1 MFNRIIR
8 SLLVFLGFITTVSL
22 NGQGVRA
29 YEIFDSQGKKVT
41 FEKMVKELSG
51 ADIIFFGELHNDPIA
66 HWLQYELTTTLGKQ
80 KPLVLGAEMFEAD
93 NQDELDQYLAGAM
106 TEDTLKKQARLW
118 NNYDTDYKKL
128 VEYAKENKLDFI
140 ATNIPR
146 KYARMV
152 FQGGFAM
159 LDTLPDLE
167 KSWIA
172 PLPVEYDP
180 EVPCYRNMMNMDLG
194 GHQANENF
202 PKAQAIKDAT
212 MAHFILKNV
221 KKNTIFLHF
230 NGSYHSDNKEGIAWY
245 TRRQA
250 PELRQKTITTIYQK
264 EVNRLQKEN
273 SGLADFIICV
283 DENMTTTY

>member
-1 MFNRIIR
+1 MYNKVYSF
-8 SLLVFLGFITTVSL
+8 LLILIFFLSTV
-22 NGQGVRA
+22 QVQAQVKA
-29 YEIFDSQGKKVT
+29 YEIFDSKGKKVS
-41 FEKMVKELSG
+41 FEKMISEVAG

-66 HWLQYELTTTLGKQ
+66 HWLQYEMTTTLGKQ

-93 NQDELDQYLAGAM
+93 NQDGLDQYLAGTM
-106 TEDTLKKQARLW
+106 PEDTLKKQVRLW

-128 VEYAKENKLDFI
+128 VEYAKENKFDFI

-152 FQGGFAM
+152 FQGGFGV
-159 LDTLPDLE
+159 LDTLSDRE

-172 PLPVEYDP
+172 PLPVDYDP

-194 GHQANENF
+194 GHEPNENF

-230 NGSYHSDNKEGIAWY
+230 NGSYHSDNKEGIVWY
-245 TRRQA
+245 TQRQA
-250 PELRQKTITTIYQK
+250 PGLKQKTITTIYQK
-264 EVNRLQKEN
+264 EVNKLQKEN
-273 SGLADFIICV
+273 TGLADFIICV